1 MLATI
6 CWNFPIYSQ
15 TFVYEE
21 LTQLLRLGID
31 LRIIY
36 SLLDP
41 RDQLPTRYAGL
52 WDLKRQLHLNRKL
65 HESDFA
71 RYRRRAPAKVDAL
84 IEKLSGA
91 SGLSREALVTHDNV
105 LQGFSFARMAE
116 AYRANYLHS
125 YFFYDRSLMALIA
138 GYMLDI
144 PRGISCYADH
154 VLQDYE
160 LKVVP
165 LHLELCSIVIATS
178 ERIRTELL
186 ELAPATDP
194 ERILVKP
201 NGIDSE
207 RFPFVERPQPTN
219 GQPFRLVCVSRIEPK
234 KGLLDLVEAVHLLR
248 ERGVAVEAHIVGAA
262 DEWSAASKQYKQD
275 LDGRITELGLWGTV
289 HLEGR
294 QNGEGVLR
302 FLNNAHLFVAPFVET
317 EAGDKD
323 GIPTAVL
330 EAMATGI
337 PIVATDAGSI
347 PEVIETGRNGLV
359 VPQRQP
365 VAIADAIESFLRDPE
380 KQQRLGR
387 SGATDVRS
395 RFDVR
400 DCEEAFHA
408 RVRTLL
414 QLRADPLR

>member
-1 MLATI
+1 
-6 CWNFPIYSQ
+6 
-15 TFVYEE
+15 VE
-21 LTQLLRLGID
+21 
-31 LRIIY
+31 
-36 SLLDP
+36 
-41 RDQLPTRYAGL
+41 
-52 WDLKRQLHLNRKL
+52 
-65 HESDFA
+65 
-71 RYRRRAPAKVDAL
+71 AL
-84 IEKLSGA
+84 IEKLSRS
-91 SGLSREALVTHDNV
+91 SGLSPQALVTHDNV
-105 LQGFSFARMAE
+105 LQGFSFTRMAE

-154 VLQDYE
+154 LLQDYE

-186 ELAPATDP
+186 EIAPGTDP
-194 ERILVKP
+194 ARVLVKP

-207 RFPFVERPQPTN
+207 RFPFVERAQPID
-219 GQPFRLVCVSRIEPK
+219 GEPFRLVCVCRIEPK

-248 ERGVAVEAHIVGAA
+248 ERGVAVQAHIVGAA
-262 DEWSAASKQYKQD
+262 DEWSPASRQYKQD
-275 LDGRITELGLWGTV
+275 LDSRITELGLWGTV

-302 FLNNAHLFVAPFVET
+302 FLNNSHLFVAPFVET

-323 GIPTAVL
+323 GIPTAML

-337 PIVATDAGSI
+337 PVVATDAGSI
-347 PEVIETGRNGLV
+347 PEVIESGRNGVV

-365 VAIADAIESFLRDPE
+365 AAIADAVEALVRDPQR
-380 KQQRLGR
+380 QQLLGR
-387 SGATDVRS
+387 SGAAHVRS
-395 RFDVR
+395 SFDVR
-400 DCEEAFHA
+400 GCEEAFHA
-408 RVRTLL
+408 RLRTLL
-414 QLRADPLR
+414 AL